1 MIDFNSSQ
9 EGKIDMKVK
18 SRHELKASFLLI
30 FKLKLKNSKILKMN
44 FMQLEILLSTF
55 RLSSGVL
62 ALYAGLG
69 VRRYGLGL
77 FKFVWLKGE
86 LWNGEA
92 LLSFLKPEKERLAFY
107 KLLTGAS
114 FCKSVLFRFG
124 KGDLAG
130 FTGASGLM

>member
-18 SRHELKASFLLI
+18 SRQELKASFLLI
-30 FKLKLKNSKILKMN
+30 FKLKLKNSMILKMN
-44 FMQLEILLSTF
+44 FMQLEILLTF

-86 LWNGEA
+86 L
-92 LLSFLKPEKERLAFY
+92 
-107 KLLTGAS
+107 
-114 FCKSVLFRFG
+114 
-124 KGDLAG
+124 
-130 FTGASGLM
+130 

>member
-1 MIDFNSSQ
+1 VNGLDSWFFKKAACISKTTLTKICSDFKTSFCFMIDFNSSQ
-9 EGKIDMKVK
+9 EGKIDIKVK

-30 FKLKLKNSKILKMN
+30 FKLKLKNSTILKMN
-44 FMQLEILLSTF
+44 FMQLETLLSTF

-86 LWNGEA
+86 L
-92 LLSFLKPEKERLAFY
+92 
-107 KLLTGAS
+107 
-114 FCKSVLFRFG
+114 
-124 KGDLAG
+124 
-130 FTGASGLM
+130 